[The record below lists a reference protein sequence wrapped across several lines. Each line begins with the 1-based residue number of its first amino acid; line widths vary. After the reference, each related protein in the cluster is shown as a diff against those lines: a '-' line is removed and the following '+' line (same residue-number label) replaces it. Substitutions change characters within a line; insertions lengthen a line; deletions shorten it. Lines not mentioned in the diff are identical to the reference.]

1 MPTSHTLHLTSLPD
15 ELLVKILSKL
25 PPTDRCGLG
34 ARRHCHPA
42 PAPHPSQSPLAPSAA
57 GTRRCRW
64 LAAACTACC
73 TARAC
78 CETSA
83 FWSPCSSQEV
93 QSLLS
98 WLVAR
103 CAGHMQRLY
112 LYMGMEFLEQDE
124 LAQADLA
131 AQLPAALAAC
141 GAAGGLAEM
150 TAVGYPDK
158 RTPPLLIGSW
168 AAALRGLTRLDL
180 YWSGEL
186 HTTAPLHRCEV
197 LDSLRLS
204 GRPVR
209 VAAATSLPPALSELS
224 IGTSKYAAG
233 HVLSLPPQ
241 VR

>member
-1 MPTSHTLHLTSLPD
+1 M
-15 ELLVKILSKL
+15 ECAQAL
-25 PPTDRCGLG
+25 PPSTR
-34 ARRHCHPA
+34 
-42 PAPHPSQSPLAPSAA
+42 APHPSLTTGTICCRHAALPLACRRLHSLLYSPRLLRDVSIVVTPS
-57 GTRRCRW
+57 G
-64 LAAACTACC
+64 
-73 TARAC
+73 
-78 CETSA
+78 
-83 FWSPCSSQEV
+83 SQEV

-112 LYMGMEFLEQDE
+112 LYMGMELLEQDE
-124 LAQADLA
+124 VAQADLA

-150 TAVGYPDK
+150 TAVGYSDK

-186 HTTAPLHRCEV
+186 HITAPLHRCEV

-224 IGTSKYAAG
+224 IGASKYAAG
-233 HVLSLPPQ
+233 HALPLPPQ